1 MEFDGSSA
9 SGQDIVS
16 WVFLRG
22 GVASWT
28 EPRPAFTSDDGLQ
41 GCPAQP
47 GILVVCG
54 VVVEPG
60 YWVLD
65 DKWTVMDD
73 AQLRERF
80 QEWD

>member
-1 MEFDGSSA
+1 MQFDGSSA
-9 SGQDIVS
+9 RGRDIVS

-22 GVASWT
+22 GIASWT
-28 EPRPAFTSDDGLQ
+28 EARPAFVSDDGLQ

-47 GILVVCG
+47 AILVVGG

-60 YWVLD
+60 SWVLD

-73 AQLRERF
+73 AQFHERF
-80 QEWD
+80 QSWP